1 MFCNQL
7 EIIQLK
13 RKAYIMRRG
22 REIRE
27 TRRQQA
33 EALKDKRNSRSI
45 GEQLALL
52 AKRPGNSTKE
62 KSRLLILL
70 KKKNE

>member
-1 MFCNQL
+1 
-7 EIIQLK
+7 
-13 RKAYIMRRG
+13 MRRG